1 MDLLAFSFLGLE
13 GDGAVTFLLLGSLSA
28 ALVSMG
34 KTGFGGSIGM
44 LAVPILI
51 YACGRDSVQAIGL
64 MLPLLIFCDLVGL
77 FLWWRKWDSRIV
89 AILLPGAVIGA
100 SLGGLVLW
108 LIQRA
113 KPSGQWT
120 GSEVAGAWLN
130 LIIGSIALGFV
141 ILGIIRALRSKPM
154 TFKPVFW
161 QGTIFGGLASL
172 TSTIAHAGGP
182 ITTMYFLPQRLTKD
196 RYVAS
201 SVLYYAV
208 GNQLKILPYFFLG
221 MLNRNVLAAS
231 VPLLPAVIAGAL
243 LGVFLHKRIGQA
255 NFNVIV
261 YFLLALA
268 GVDLVTKAGGVLW
281 FQ

>member
-1 MDLLAFSFLGLE
+1 MDLLAFSFLGLQ

-77 FLWWRKWDSRIV
+77 FLWWRKWDLRIV

-108 LIQRA
+108 LIQHV
-113 KPSGQWT
+113 KPSDQWASQEIT
-120 GSEVAGAWLN
+120 GAWLN
-130 LIIGSIALGFV
+130 LLIGSIAIGFV
-141 ILGIIRALRSKPM
+141 VLGIIKAIRSKPM

-161 QGTIFGGLASL
+161 QGTIFGGLAGL
-172 TSTIAHAGGP
+172 TSTIAHAAGP
-182 ITTMYFLPQRLTKD
+182 IITMYFLPQRMNKD

-201 SVLYYAV
+201 TILYYAV
-208 GNQLKILPYFFLG
+208 NNQLKILPYFFLG

-243 LGVFLHKRIGQA
+243 VGVFLHKKIGQA
-255 NFNVIV
+255 NFNAIV
-261 YFLLALA
+261 YFLLALVGA
-268 GVDLVTKAGGVLW
+268 DLVTKASGVLW

>member
-1 MDLLAFSFLGLE
+1 MNLLAFSFLGFE
-13 GDGAVTFLLLGSLSA
+13 SDGAVMFLLLGSVAA

-51 YACGRDSVQAIGL
+51 YACGSNSVQAIGV

-77 FLWWRKWDSRIV
+77 FLWWGKWDLRIV
-89 AILLPGAVIGA
+89 MILLPGAAIGA
-100 SLGGLVLW
+100 ILGGAVLW
-108 LIQRA
+108 LIQHAR
-113 KPSGQWT
+113 PSGQWT
-120 GSEVAGAWLN
+120 GSQIAGAWLN
-130 LIIGSIALGFV
+130 LVIGSVALGFV
-141 ILGIIRALRSKPM
+141 LLSIFKALRAKPM
-154 TFKPVFW
+154 TFKPTLW
-161 QGTIFGGLASL
+161 QGTIFGGLAGM

-196 RYVAS
+196 KYVAS

-221 MLNRNVLAAS
+221 MLSKNVLVSS
-231 VPLLPAVIAGAL
+231 VPLLPAVIVGAL

-255 NFNVIV
+255 NFNAIV
-261 YFLLALA
+261 YVLLALA
-268 GVDLVTKAGGVLW
+268 GVDLVTKAGGILW
-281 FQ
+281 WS

>member
-1 MDLLAFSFLGLE
+1 MGVD
-13 GDGAVTFLLLGSLSA
+13 GDSTMMFVLLGSLAA

-64 MLPLLIFCDLVGL
+64 MLPLLIFCDAVGL
-77 FLWWRKWDSRIV
+77 YLWWRKWDTRIV
-89 AILLPGAVIGA
+89 MILLPGAVIGA
-100 SLGGLVLW
+100 LLGGLVLW
-108 LIQRA
+108 LIQHA
-113 KPSGQWT
+113 KPMGQWT
-120 GSEVAGAWLN
+120 GSQVAGAWLN
-130 LIIGSIALGFV
+130 LAIGSVALGFV
-141 ILGIIRALRSKPM
+141 LLTIAKALRSSPM
-154 TFKPVFW
+154 TFKPAFW

-221 MLNRNVLAAS
+221 MLNKNVLAAS
-231 VPLLPAVIAGAL
+231 VPLLPAVIVGAL
-243 LGVFLHKRIGQA
+243 LGVFLHKRIGQG

-268 GVDLVTKAGGVLW
+268 GVDLVTKAGGILW
-281 FQ
+281 AG

>member
-1 MDLLAFSFLGLE
+1 MYLLAFSFLGLQ
-13 GDGAVTFLLLGSLSA
+13 GDGAVMFLLLGSLSA

-51 YACGRDSVQAIGL
+51 YACGRDSVLAIGL

-89 AILLPGAVIGA
+89 LMLLPGAVIGA
-100 SLGGLVLW
+100 LLGGLVLW
-108 LIQRA
+108 LIQHV
-113 KPSGQWT
+113 KPSGQWASQEIT
-120 GSEVAGAWLN
+120 GAWLN
-130 LIIGSIALGFV
+130 LLIGSIAIGFV
-141 ILGIIRALRSKPM
+141 VLGIIKAIRSKPM

-161 QGTIFGGLASL
+161 QGTIFGGLAGL
-172 TSTIAHAGGP
+172 TSTIAHAAGP
-182 ITTMYFLPQRLTKD
+182 IITMYFLPQRMNKD

-201 SVLYYAV
+201 TILYYAV
-208 GNQLKILPYFFLG
+208 NNQLKILPYFFLG
-221 MLNRNVLAAS
+221 MLNRNVIAAS

-243 LGVFLHKRIGQA
+243 VGVFLHKRIGQT
-255 NFNVIV
+255 NFNAIV
-261 YFLLALA
+261 YFLLALVGA
-268 GVDLVTKAGGVLW
+268 DLVTKAGGVLW